1 MVESGHGS
9 GGSFPEVKGEMSIT
23 PGLSFVRIIKT
34 AEEISL
40 DVSWDGTRLT
50 YPESLDETLTCM
62 YSRCVSA
69 GHSHGERAKP

>member
-1 MVESGHGS
+1 MAR
-9 GGSFPEVKGEMSIT
+9 GGPSPKLTVRCQIT

-62 YSRCVSA
+62 
-69 GHSHGERAKP
+69 